1 MQGVLLTAPLD
12 PKLRVADGDEAGRAE
27 AQLCFELLPLLA
39 VAVGTGQLPSVCA
52 RACVCAR
59 ARTHVLLSRPGV
71 SEPQVGWREFGVCAT
86 PSSAAPQLFPSASG
100 WRPQNGMRERRQAT
114 GLTSGAGKEDLAPS
128 QNSGFGANLL
138 ILAHCHMNLGGM

>member
-39 VAVGTGQLPSVCA
+39 VAVGTGQLPSVY
-52 RACVCAR
+52 AR

-86 PSSAAPQLFPSASG
+86 PSSAAPQQFPSASG

-138 ILAHCHMNLGGM
+138 IPAHCHMSLGGM

>member
-1 MQGVLLTAPLD
+1 MGTRLGEQKPSCVLSCC
-12 PKLRVADGDEAGRAE
+12 
-27 AQLCFELLPLLA
+27 LCWLLPWEQ
-39 VAVGTGQLPSVCA
+39 GSSPVCV
-52 RACVCAR
+52 RACVYAR

-138 ILAHCHMNLGGM
+138 ILAHCHMSLGGM

>member
-39 VAVGTGQLPSVCA
+39 VAVGRN
-52 RACVCAR
+52 RAAPQCVCACVY

-86 PSSAAPQLFPSASG
+86 PSSAAPQQFPSASG

-138 ILAHCHMNLGGM
+138 ILAHCHMSLGGM

>member
-12 PKLRVADGDEAGRAE
+12 PKLRVADGERLGEQEPSCVLSCR
-27 AQLCFELLPLLA
+27 LCWLLPWEQ
-39 VAVGTGQLPSVCA
+39 GSSPVCV
-52 RACVCAR
+52 RV
-59 ARTHVLLSRPGV
+59 RTHVLLSRPGV

-86 PSSAAPQLFPSASG
+86 PSSAAPQQFPSASG

-138 ILAHCHMNLGGM
+138 ILAHCHMSLGGM

>member
-12 PKLRVADGDEAGRAE
+12 PKLRVADGERLGEQEPSCVLSCR
-27 AQLCFELLPLLA
+27 LCWLLPWEQ
-39 VAVGTGQLPSVCA
+39 GSSPVCA
-52 RACVCAR
+52 RVCMR

-86 PSSAAPQLFPSASG
+86 PSSAAPQQFPSASG

-128 QNSGFGANLL
+128 QDSGFGANLL
-138 ILAHCHMNLGGM
+138 ILAHCHMSLGGM